1 MKKKQDGKENDII
14 LADDEI
20 PDEIRFNYNKA
31 RPNRFAERYEENENM
46 VVRLDPDIATYFST
60 SEAVNKVLRA
70 IIEAMPK
77 TEKAEGYGTAEGS

>member
-1 MKKKQDGKENDII
+1 MKKNQDGRENDIV

-31 RPNRFAERYEENENM
+31 HPNRFAERYVESEN
-46 VVRLDPDIATYFST
+46 VVIRLDPDIATYFPT

-77 TEKAEGYGTAEGS
+77 AEKTENYSIAEG

>member
-1 MKKKQDGKENDII
+1 MKKNQDGKENDII

-31 RPNRFAERYEENENM
+31 RPNRFAERYEESENV
-46 VVRLDPDIATYFST
+46 VVRLDPDIAAYFPT

-70 IIEAMPK
+70 LIDAMPK
-77 TEKAEGYGTAEGS
+77 TEQKENYSIAEG